1 MHPANIKIVELLRT
15 RSHLLDF
22 RIFGQSRVNKLIS
35 AVLAHISSW
44 KVRIEMWNRF
54 DQKYNWRDMKRNT
67 AALTYPSGFDDYVTK
82 MFSALQKE
90 QEKLLE
96 MFAGSGASIKEGPT
110 QISLLQDGAN
120 IYSDAAPVDSK
131 IPVKIKIHHHH
142 HGSNGSQE
150 AKSDVD

>member
-22 RIFGQSRVNKLIS
+22 RIFGQSRVNELIS
-35 AVLAHISSW
+35 AALAHISSW

-96 MFAGSGASIKEGPT
+96 MFAGSGASIKE
-110 QISLLQDGAN
+110 
-120 IYSDAAPVDSK
+120 DAAPVNSK
-131 IPVKIKIHHHH
+131 IPFEIKIHHHH
-142 HGSNGSQE
+142 HGSDGSQE
-150 AKSDVD
+150 VKSDVDKDKTSDIVDTHS